1 MILIIDLR
9 DDCMNRGSLFII
21 WNFIVIVAYFQD
33 NERPSNVFVVK
44 NDVIS
49 ADPYI
54 PKHD

>member
-1 MILIIDLR
+1 
-9 DDCMNRGSLFII
+9 MNRGSLFII